1 VTGDGIRVVAVA
13 VTYEDELR
21 LVIFSGPK
29 VVPHAKFVEVAERV
43 VVQV

>member
-1 VTGDGIRVVAVA
+1 
-13 VTYEDELR
+13 